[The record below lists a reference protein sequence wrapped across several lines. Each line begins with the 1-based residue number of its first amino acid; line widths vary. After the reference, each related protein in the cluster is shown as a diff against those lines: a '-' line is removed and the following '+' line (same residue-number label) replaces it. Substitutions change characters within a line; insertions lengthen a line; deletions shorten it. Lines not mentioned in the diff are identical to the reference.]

1 MNINKHLLLHTAS
14 LIEAIEA
21 LNRMPAPNIFLIVID
36 QNRNVVGT
44 LTDGDVRR
52 AFLKGKGADASV
64 RECVGVAS
72 KLGLQNQHSRNETL
86 LQGLRTR
93 PKFLPV
99 VDASGVLVDILTS
112 ETDLADRA
120 IGFVMAGGKGTRLGE
135 LTKNKPK
142 PLMEVDDKPI
152 LGHVL
157 DRLEEANVSK
167 TFISVNYLSE
177 QIGHFID
184 ERINITNIELVYED
198 GPLGTAGAI
207 GLVSERINLPV
218 IVLNGDIITNLNVRA
233 LIDAHARSGNGV
245 TIAVTRHDVEIPFGV
260 VRHTEDGVFLGID
273 EKPTMSHF
281 VAAGVYVLSSEVC
294 SLIPKGKRADMPDV
308 INLAKEIGIGIG
320 IFPIHE
326 YWIDIGRPQDLQTA
340 RQSDLKSDR
349 NIVKPKE

>member
-1 MNINKHLLLHTAS
+1 MNINKHLLPHTAS

-21 LNRMPAPNIFLIVID
+21 LNKMPAPNIFLIVID
-36 QNRNVVGT
+36 QNRHVVGT

-52 AFLKGKGADASV
+52 AFLKGKRPDAPILD
-64 RECVGVAS
+64 CVGVAS
-72 KLGLQNQHSRNETL
+72 KLGIQNQNSLNDAL
-86 LQGLRTR
+86 LHGLKAR
-93 PKFLPV
+93 PQFLPV
-99 VDASGVLVDILTS
+99 VDEDGVLVDILTS
-112 ETDLADRA
+112 EADTTDRA
-120 IGFVMAGGKGTRLGE
+120 LGFVMAGGKGTRLGD

-177 QIGHFID
+177 QISHFVKQ
-184 ERINITNIELVYED
+184 RTNMTSIELVHED

-260 VRHTEDGVFLGID
+260 VRHTEEGVFLGID
-273 EKPTMSHF
+273 EKPTMSQF
-281 VAAGVYVLSSEVC
+281 VAAGVYVLSPEVC
-294 SLIPKGKRADMPDV
+294 ALIPKGRRADMPDI
-308 INLAKEIGIGIG
+308 INVAKELGLGIG

-326 YWIDIGRPQDLQTA
+326 YWIDIGRPQDLQIA
-340 RQSDLKSDR
+340 RNGEAGSGAKRKS
-349 NIVKPKE
+349 PKV

>member
-233 LIDAHARSGNGV
+233 LIDAHARSGNG
-245 TIAVTRHDVEIPFGV
+245 
-260 VRHTEDGVFLGID
+260 
-273 EKPTMSHF
+273 
-281 VAAGVYVLSSEVC
+281 
-294 SLIPKGKRADMPDV
+294 
-308 INLAKEIGIGIG
+308 
-320 IFPIHE
+320 
-326 YWIDIGRPQDLQTA
+326 
-340 RQSDLKSDR
+340 
-349 NIVKPKE
+349 